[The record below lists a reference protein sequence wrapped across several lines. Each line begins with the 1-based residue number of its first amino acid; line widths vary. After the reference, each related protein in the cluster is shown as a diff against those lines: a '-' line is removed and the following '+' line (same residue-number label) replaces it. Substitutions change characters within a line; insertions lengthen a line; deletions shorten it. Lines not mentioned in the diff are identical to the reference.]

1 MHSQRVIH
9 LNQRNRTRNNPD
21 THPKEQAPSHPADEV
36 KIGIDFWH
44 AVEFSRNRRTP
55 TRNLSATRRGNPS
68 SLDPLSLS
76 VKSRPEPDQ
85 MTRGSPS
92 KGSKGRD
99 PDPEAAQRRPGEGC
113 SQRGPGGSSPP
124 QGANATCAEDVP
136 RAPARRDRPPLGVRS
151 SLPGDIQNS
160 RKRSARSQ
168 ISAGSCQDQGRLQSV
183 TRRSRSGRR
192 RHDHESPSSCPS
204 DSSTAASERR
214 PRRSSSQRPCRAW
227 SGPTVASSSSTLTLF
242 T

>member
-21 THPKEQAPSHPADEV
+21 THPERQAPSHPADEV

-68 SLDPLSLS
+68 SLDPHSLS

-92 KGSKGRD
+92 K
-99 PDPEAAQRRPGEGC
+99 
-113 SQRGPGGSSPP
+113 
-124 QGANATCAEDVP
+124 VP
-136 RAPARRDRPPLGVRS
+136 RAGIPIPRRLNAVPVKDVPSGGLEAHRRRREPTPPAPRMFP
-151 SLPGDIQNS
+151 
-160 RKRSARSQ
+160 
-168 ISAGSCQDQGRLQSV
+168 GRLPSGTDHLSV
-183 TRRSRSGRR
+183 SV
-192 RHDHESPSSCPS
+192 P
-204 DSSTAASERR
+204 
-214 PRRSSSQRPCRAW
+214 PCRAT
-227 SGPTVASSSSTLTLF
+227 SRTLGSAPHGVKSVLDHARTRGDSSR
-242 T
+242 